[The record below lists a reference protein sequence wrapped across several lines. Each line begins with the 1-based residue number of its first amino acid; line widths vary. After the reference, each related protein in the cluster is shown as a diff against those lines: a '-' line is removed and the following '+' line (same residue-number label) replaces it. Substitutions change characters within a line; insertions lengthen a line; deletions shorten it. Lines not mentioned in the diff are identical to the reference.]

1 MLSVFYHLYC
11 ISSLPLP
18 PNHFII
24 ASQSCELIDSLSCKT
39 GLSGAYES
47 SKCLTKLQPLRQHL
61 SFQISFSFYTINKAT
76 GKTMGVT
83 LNTYW
88 GTQNKPDLCVAWRPD
103 QEALAALLVSRS
115 KIKVGKIMLLY
126 KEWLFFFH
134 SKAKFTPWG
143 RMSIG
148 SYWAPCWDFYFI
160 SAFEH
165 ILSPL
170 IHQSYGFEWRIIFPV
185 KGGRNELGTLIT
197 HETVQWTP

>member
-1 MLSVFYHLYC
+1 MRHTATISGDNGLFCSECYHLCHYRLT
-11 ISSLPLP
+11 I
-18 PNHFII
+18 FII

-39 GLSGAYES
+39 GLSDAYES

-126 KEWLFFFH
+126 KEWLFFFIPKPNSH
-134 SKAKFTPWG
+134 LGAECQLEVTEHLVEI
-143 RMSIG
+143 SI
-148 SYWAPCWDFYFI
+148 SSPRLSIFY
-160 SAFEH
+160 
-165 ILSPL
+165 LP
-170 IHQSYGFEWRIIFPV
+170 
-185 KGGRNELGTLIT
+185 
-197 HETVQWTP
+197 